1 MSHPL
6 LTFYAKVHAR
16 RKLAADGYSFR
27 QINDAMSQ
35 VDTQAVEAA
44 AFSAG
49 PEVESAVGKLGDGTI
64 LQAIIDFLKSPQG
77 QALIDAL
84 VKMLIALITGL

>member
-16 RKLAADGYSFR
+16 RELSNQGYSFR
-27 QINDAMSQ
+27 QINEAMSH
-35 VDTQAVEAA
+35 VDGQAVSAA

-49 PEVESAVGKLGDGTI
+49 PEVEGAVGKLGDGTI
-64 LQAIIDFLKSPQG
+64 IQAIVDFLKSPQG
-77 QALIDAL
+77 QALIQAL
-84 VKMLIALITGL
+84 VQMLIHLIGA

>member
-16 RKLAADGYSFR
+16 RELSKQGYSFR

-35 VDTQAVEAA
+35 VDGQAVDAA

-49 PEVESAVGKLGDGTI
+49 PDAEKAVGALGDGQI
-64 LQAIIDFLKSPQG
+64 IQAILDFLKSPQG
-77 QALIDAL
+77 QALLDAL
-84 VKMLIALITGL
+84 VKMLIALLGGL